1 MNTHSC
7 VVRLG
12 AALVMMVVFAAG
24 IHAQQGTRR
33 FQCAGYINGVASE
46 ALLEVSPGGLYT
58 EGPGVAGRIR
68 NRFADYTFNGTLFGG
83 NEGFVSL
90 VELYTGA
97 RIDRVWIG
105 VSQAG
110 FALRTEDGA
119 TYAFRCRG

>member
-1 MNTHSC
+1 MNSHRY

-12 AALVMMVVFAAG
+12 AALVTAVIFATG
-24 IHAQQGTRR
+24 IDAQQGTRR
-33 FQCAGYINGVASE
+33 FRCAGYVNGVASE
-46 ALLEVSPGGLYT
+46 ALLEIAPGGLYT

-83 NEGFVSL
+83 NEGYVSL
-90 VELYTGA
+90 VEMYTRE

-105 VSQAG
+105 VGQAG

-119 TYAFRCRG
+119 TYAFQCRG

>member
-1 MNTHSC
+1 MNSHSH

-12 AALVMMVVFAAG
+12 AALVTAVIFATV
-24 IHAQQGTRR
+24 IDAQQGTRR
-33 FQCAGYINGVASE
+33 FRCSGNINGVRSE
-46 ALLEVSPGGLYT
+46 ALLEVAPGGLYT

-68 NRFADYTFNGTLFGG
+68 NRYADYTFNGTLFGG
-83 NEGFVSL
+83 NQGFVSL

-119 TYAFRCRG
+119 MYAFQCRA